1 MTAHNATAGRESPVM
16 PASNIVMPASNIA
29 HIMEFAHACF
39 GVSNRT
45 LFPILDLLMRLWL
58 AQTFW
63 VSGVIKIM
71 DWEKALFLAEYEYP
85 VSWLAPQ
92 TAAIIGVGIEILGP
106 IFFLL
111 GLATRFAALPMLI
124 LSVVVQIEYLA
135 IPVHEFWAILF
146 GWYVV
151 RGAGPISLDG
161 LLRRG
166 LNATALPL
174 VQTVNAAY
182 RALDRLAAPLYLV
195 LIRIWIAEI
204 FFSSGLTKIRN
215 FDNTIL
221 LFEFE
226 YQTPLLSPAL
236 AAYLATLFELV
247 CPVLLVAGLATRL
260 ATIPLIL
267 MTAVIQLT
275 YLQHIDHLYWLLLLG
290 IMLLHGPGQLSLDHL
305 LMQWLR
311 RLYPQLVGMPAFS
324 LEGLPHVVVVGAGF
338 GGLSVAKALR
348 SVACRVTII
357 DRHNYH
363 LFQPL
368 LYQVATAMLSPADI
382 ATPVRGLFRDQ
393 FNARVLLGRVTDVD
407 TEAQAIVLRERR
419 IGYDYLVLATGTRHS
434 YFGRDAE
441 WEGLAPGLKKIE
453 DAEHVRRR
461 LLVAFEEAETSD
473 DPEVQRALLNFVI
486 VGAGPTGVELAGA
499 IAELARHGMEREF
512 RHINPADARA
522 MLVQS
527 GPRVLPAF
535 PERLSE
541 ISQRALE
548 DLGVEVMLNS
558 RVGEIDE
565 RGVLIGDKRI
575 EARTV
580 FWAAGVIASPAAK
593 WVGAEH
599 DRAGRVVVGPDLSVP
614 NLPNVF
620 AIGDTALST
629 AWKGAAVPGLAPAAK
644 QGGQYVAALIR
655 ARILGR
661 RAPGPFRYQHLGSL
675 ATIGRK
681 AAVASFGLFTL
692 SGVLAWWFWGFIH
705 VYFLVGMRNRISV
718 ALEWFWAYLT
728 FKRGTR
734 LITNHEG

>member
-1 MTAHNATAGRESPVM
+1 MSAAATAAPPDG
-16 PASNIVMPASNIA
+16 AA
-29 HIMEFAHACF
+29 
-39 GVSNRT
+39 
-45 LFPILDLLMRLWL
+45 
-58 AQTFW
+58 AQ
-63 VSGVIKIM
+63 
-71 DWEKALFLAEYEYP
+71 
-85 VSWLAPQ
+85 
-92 TAAIIGVGIEILGP
+92 
-106 IFFLL
+106 
-111 GLATRFAALPMLI
+111 
-124 LSVVVQIEYLA
+124 
-135 IPVHEFWAILF
+135 
-146 GWYVV
+146 
-151 RGAGPISLDG
+151 
-161 LLRRG
+161 
-166 LNATALPL
+166 
-174 VQTVNAAY
+174 
-182 RALDRLAAPLYLV
+182 
-195 LIRIWIAEI
+195 
-204 FFSSGLTKIRN
+204 
-215 FDNTIL
+215 
-221 LFEFE
+221 
-226 YQTPLLSPAL
+226 
-236 AAYLATLFELV
+236 
-247 CPVLLVAGLATRL
+247 
-260 ATIPLIL
+260 
-267 MTAVIQLT
+267 
-275 YLQHIDHLYWLLLLG
+275 
-290 IMLLHGPGQLSLDHL
+290 GPG
-305 LMQWLR
+305 
-311 RLYPQLVGMPAFS
+311 
-324 LEGLPHVVVVGAGF
+324 GA
-338 GGLSVAKALR
+338 
-348 SVACRVTII
+348 
-357 DRHNYH
+357 
-363 LFQPL
+363 
-368 LYQVATAMLSPADI
+368 
-382 ATPVRGLFRDQ
+382 
-393 FNARVLLGRVTDVD
+393 
-407 TEAQAIVLRERR
+407 
-419 IGYDYLVLATGTRHS
+419 
-434 YFGRDAE
+434 
-441 WEGLAPGLKKIE
+441 
-453 DAEHVRRR
+453 RRR

-512 RHINPADARA
+512 RHINPADARV

-593 WVGAEH
+593 WGGAEH
-599 DRAGRVVVGPDLSVP
+599 DRAGRVVVGL
-614 NLPNVF
+614 

-661 RAPGPFRYQHLGSL
+661 RAPGPFRYQRLGSL

-681 AAVASFGLFTL
+681 AAVASFGPFTL

>member
-1 MTAHNATAGRESPVM
+1 MTAHNATAGRESP
-16 PASNIVMPASNIA
+16 VMPASNIA

-441 WEGLAPGLKKIE
+441 WEGQAPGLKKIE

-512 RHINPADARA
+512 RHINPADARV

>member
-1 MTAHNATAGRESPVM
+1 MTAHNATAGRESP
-16 PASNIVMPASNIA
+16 VMPASNIA

-195 LIRIWIAEI
+195 LIRIWMAEI

-290 IMLLHGPGQLSLDHL
+290 LMLLHGPGQLSLDHL

-368 LYQVATAMLSPADI
+368 LYQVATAMLRPADI

-407 TEAQAIVLRERR
+407 TEAQEVVLRERR

-512 RHINPADARA
+512 RHINPADARV

-580 FWAAGVIASPAAK
+580 FWAAGVVASPAAK